1 MGAEKQGRVTLK
13 DLAGQAGVS
22 VATASR
28 VVNNKPGGCVSG
40 AVRERVWETARRLGY
55 RPNLDARSLKAGAA
69 AGPAGTVAVLMAR
82 PESARRDAFFSECL
96 DSLSAELL
104 SAGFRLGDVLYLESS
119 SGGPLPEGD
128 GYVILGKCQETL
140 LRACQGRTGNV
151 VGIWRNPGPL
161 PVDEV
166 VCSGRRAALLA
177 MEHLLELEHRRIA
190 YIGDCSFENRYLGY
204 TEGLTSRQ
212 LPLIYSLVCNVPQT
226 RAAGEQA
233 MEALLRQGEATAAL
247 CANDEVALGAL
258 RAVGRRRGDGPP
270 ISVISIDDTAEARRA
285 GLTTVHIPGR
295 DMAHL
300 AAGLLADRFR
310 GGHREYVHIELP
322 CRLVERE
329 SCFFAAQ
336 GG

>member
-1 MGAEKQGRVTLK
+1 MGTERQNRVTLK
-13 DLAGQAGVS
+13 ELAGQAGVS

-28 VVNNKPGGCVSG
+28 VVNNQPGSCVSE
-40 AVRERVWETARRLGY
+40 AVRERVWETARRLDY
-55 RPNLDARSLKAGAA
+55 QPNLNARGLKTGED
-69 AGPAGTVAVLMAR
+69 AGPAGAVCILVAR
-82 PESARRDAFFSECL
+82 PESARRDAFFAECL
-96 DSLSAELL
+96 DSLSSELL
-104 SAGFRLGDVLYLESS
+104 LAGFRLGETLYLESS

-128 GYVILGKCQETL
+128 GYVILGKCQEQL
-140 LRACQGRTGNV
+140 LRACKERTENL

-166 VCSGRRAALLA
+166 VCSGYKAALLA

-204 TEGLTSRQ
+204 TEGLTSRH

-233 MEALLRQGEATAAL
+233 MEVLLKQGEATAAL

-258 RAVGRRRGDGPP
+258 RAIRRRGGETP
-270 ISVISIDDTAEARRA
+270 ISVVSIDDTAEARRA

-300 AAGLLADRFR
+300 AVRLLVDRFQ
-310 GGHREYVHIELP
+310 GGHREYVHVELP

-329 SCFFAAQ
+329 SCFFAAP

>member
-1 MGAEKQGRVTLK
+1 MTLK
-13 DLAGQAGVS
+13 ELAQQAEVS

-28 VVNNKPGGCVSG
+28 VMNNKPGGCVSP

-55 RPNLDARSLKAGAA
+55 QPNLNARSLKTGGPEA
-69 AGPAGTVAVLMAR
+69 PAGTVCILVAR
-82 PESARRDAFFSECL
+82 PESARRDAFFTESL

-104 SAGFRLGDVLYLESS
+104 SAGFRLGEAVYLQSA

-128 GYVILGKCQETL
+128 GYVILGKCQEEL
-140 LRACQGRTGNV
+140 LRACRKRTRNL

-166 VCSGRRAALLA
+166 VCSGRKAALLA
-177 MEHLLELEHRRIA
+177 MEHLVELEHRRIA

-204 TEGLTSRQ
+204 TEGLTRRQ

-233 MEALLRQGEATAAL
+233 MERLLSQGEATAAL

-258 RAVGRRRGDGPP
+258 QALRRQGGGEPP
-270 ISVISIDDTAEARRA
+270 VSVISIDDTAQARQA

-300 AAGLLADRFR
+300 AVLLLSDRFR
-310 GGHREYVHIELP
+310 GGHRECVHVELP

-329 SCFFAAQ
+329 SCFFAAN
-336 GG
+336 GK